1 MGRTHLIIIQ
11 LLQVNNFTIVAL
23 FLQRSYQNYYLIQK
37 HKMDLKIP
45 STGQKRVVIIGGGFG
60 GIEIAK
66 ALKDQDVQIVLLDKH
81 NYHCFQPLL
90 YQVATGGLEPGSI
103 AYPLRKLMQNI
114 PNGLFRLAEVRK
126 IEPEKRSIH
135 TDIGDLKYDHL
146 IIATGST
153 TNFFKFP
160 KAVSDKMMQMKDI
173 PQALNLRS
181 FILEN
186 FEEALLTYDES
197 KKEELINIS
206 IVGGGPTGVE
216 LAGALGEM
224 RKNILPKDYPEID
237 FRKMQ
242 IHLFE
247 SADRLLSTMHPDNS
261 AKVLQYLK
269 KFGVNV
275 WLNTMVTDFDGDLLT
290 TADGKKIKCETVIW
304 TAGVKGNA
312 VNGLNQEAI
321 VGGNRILIDEYCQV
335 KGYENIYAIG
345 DVAALVTEDTPRGH
359 PMVAPVAIQ
368 QGALVAKNIIAQ
380 MHNKTSKSFKYLDK
394 GSMATVGRNKAVLEA
409 KGVKMGGFIAWLA
422 WLFVHMVSLIGFR
435 NKITVTLGWIYNYF
449 TYDRTLRLIIRPFK
463 NKED

>member
-1 MGRTHLIIIQ
+1 MVI
-11 LLQVNNFTIVAL
+11 VNYTIL
-23 FLQRSYQNYYLIQK
+23 
-37 HKMDLKIP
+37 DLKIP
-45 STGQKRVVIIGGGFG
+45 STGQKRLVIIGGGFG
-60 GIEIAK
+60 GIELTK
-66 ALKDQDVQIVLLDKH
+66 RLKNQDIQVVMLDKH

-103 AYPLRKLMQNI
+103 AYPLRKFMQDI
-114 PNGLFRLAEVRK
+114 PNGIFRLAEVRNIDAINQK
-126 IEPEKRSIH
+126 IH
-135 TDIGDLKYDHL
+135 TDIGDLNYDYL

-153 TNFFKFP
+153 TNFFKFS
-160 KAVSDKMMQMKDI
+160 KEVSGKMMQMKDI

-237 FRKMQ
+237 FTKMQ

-247 SADRLLSTMHPDNS
+247 SGDRLLGAMHPENS
-261 AKVLQYLK
+261 AKVLKYVK
-269 KFGVNV
+269 DFGVEV
-275 WLNTMVTDFDGDLLT
+275 WLNTMVTDFDGDVLT
-290 TADGKKIKCETVIW
+290 TADGKKVKCETLIW
-304 TAGVKGNA
+304 TAGVKGNPVEGFA
-312 VNGLNQEAI
+312 PETIA
-321 VGGNRILIDEYCQV
+321 GGNRISVDEYCKI

-345 DVAALVTEDTPRGH
+345 DVASMVQEKYPKGH

-368 QGALVAKNIIAQ
+368 QGELVADNILAQ
-380 MHNKTSKSFKYLDK
+380 LKGKAPKPFVYFDK
-394 GSMATVGRNKAVLEA
+394 GSMATVGRNKAVMEA
-409 KGVKMGGFIAWLA
+409 KGIKMGGFIAWLA
-422 WLFVHMVSLIGFR
+422 WLFVHVMSLVGFR
-435 NKITVTLGWIYNYF
+435 NKITVTLGWLYNYF

-463 NKED
+463 HKEE